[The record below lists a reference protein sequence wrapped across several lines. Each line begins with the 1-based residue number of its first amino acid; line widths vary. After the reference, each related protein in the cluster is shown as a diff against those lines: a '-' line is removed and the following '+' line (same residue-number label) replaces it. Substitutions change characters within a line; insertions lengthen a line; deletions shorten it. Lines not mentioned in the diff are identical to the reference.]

1 MEAAPPVTGRAPVMA
16 ERGLFSGVFGRG
28 DVDTGD
34 QAWLAAMLD
43 TEAALARALERAGL
57 APAGAGAVVTQAAN
71 AGTIDAADLGRRAA
85 LTGNPVPALVRALT
99 RSVPAAAAAAVH
111 RGATSQDI
119 IDTAAMLLAR
129 RALAAI
135 VADVSAAADAAAGL
149 AAAHRDTVMIGR
161 TLLQQ
166 AVPVT
171 FGLVAAGWLTGL
183 DEARANLDRVRAGRL
198 AVQFGGAAGT
208 LSSLGADGPRV
219 AALLAEELGLPLP
232 VLPWHTDRL
241 RIVEV
246 AASCACAAA
255 ALGKIAGD
263 VTLLAQSEVAE
274 VREGDVG
281 DVRGVEGEGSAAS
294 ETAGGENARRGGS
307 SAMPHK
313 RNPVAA
319 IAVLG
324 CTRRVPGQLATLAAA
339 AEQEHQRAAGAWH
352 SEWEPFAD
360 LLRLTG
366 SAASWG
372 ADLLAGLRVDPAR
385 MRANL
390 DSARGLPLAERVAG
404 LLAPAVGAVAA
415 HDLIAQASARAADGE
430 STLREALLGVPD
442 VRRRLDQAGITTTQI
457 DAALDPASYLGAAGE
472 FTDAAL
478 AAHRAAALA
487 RPRDG

>member
-1 MEAAPPVTGRAPVMA
+1 MA

-57 APAGAGAVVTQAAN
+57 APAGAGEAVTQAAN

-149 AAAHRDTVMIGR
+149 AAAHRDTVMTGR

-255 ALGKIAGD
+255 ALGKIARD

-281 DVRGVEGEGSAAS
+281 DVGDVRGVEGEGSAAS
-294 ETAGGENARRGGS
+294 ETAGAENARRGGS

-324 CTRRVPGQLATLAAA
+324 CTRRVPGLLATLAAA

-442 VRRRLDQAGITTTQI
+442 VRRRLDQAGITTAQI